1 MSESLTDAPKIGLV
15 ALFVTSL
22 ITAQIIAVKILAIP
36 LSGSVP
42 LLGAEILVPAG
53 VLAYAATFFASDCYV
68 EVYGRKEA
76 QVMVNIAFFMNF
88 VMLAL
93 LWLAIWAPGS
103 PAGVDPAAFGGV
115 LGLSTNIVIA
125 SLVAYIVSQNY
136 DVVAFHLIGA
146 RTRGKHLWM
155 RNIGSTGTSQFIDT
169 VIFVSLAFAV
179 IPAGLGIGAALPG
192 LVLAQLIVGQYLI
205 KLLIA
210 LVDTP
215 LVYLFVN
222 AVESRN
228 LGQSKY
234 VPA

>member
-1 MSESLTDAPKIGLV
+1 MSDSITDAPKIGLV

-53 VLAYAATFFASDCYV
+53 VLAYAATFFASDCYA
-68 EVYGRKEA
+68 ELYGRKEA
-76 QVMVNIAFFMNF
+76 QIMVNIAFIMNF
-88 VMLAL
+88 VMLVL

-103 PAGVDPAAFGGV
+103 PAGVDPEAFGGV

-125 SLVAYIVSQNY
+125 SLGAYIVSQNY
-136 DVVAFHLIGA
+136 DVIAFHFIGS
-146 RTRGKHLWM
+146 RTQGQHLWA
-155 RNIGSTGTSQFIDT
+155 RNLGSTGTSQLLDT
-169 VIFVSLAFAV
+169 IIFVSLAFAIV
-179 IPAGLGIGAALPG
+179 PATLGIGSSLPG
-192 LVLAQLIVGQYLI
+192 VVLAQLIVGQYAI

-210 LVDTP
+210 VVDTP
-215 LVYLFVN
+215 FVYLFVG

-228 LGQSKY
+228 LGRSKY
-234 VPA
+234 FPA